1 MTADGGPMTA
11 DGGPLFQ
18 RTADLMLATDCY
30 LASNNLELGTD
41 LEGGKHGRIRKK
53 IEGKNDRQEY
63 D

>member
-1 MTADGGPMTA
+1 MTA

-18 RTADLMLATDCY
+18 RSAVSPLTTCN
-30 LASNNLELGTD
+30 SELGTD
-41 LEGGKHGRIRKK
+41 LEGGKYGGIWKK